1 MSSDSGTEPEV
12 GPWAAE
18 KLDALERY
26 LDFYTKVLKNQRFKT
41 IYLDA
46 FAGGGRAR
54 IRPTSVTSQGALFDP
69 NDYPEFAEAEVK
81 AFVEGSPRR
90 SLRIPNPFDAYI
102 FIDAD
107 PARAS
112 TLEALKGEFPDRKIT
127 VRNGDAGEQIAWALT
142 YREHLKG
149 RRGVA
154 FLDPFGAHLPWASVV
169 NLAKTRVFEVLVNF
183 PLDMCINRLLKRDAD
198 IPPSWLEQLNTFF
211 PEDWWQE
218 AYTQDFAANLFGTPN
233 ESEPTW
239 LKRDDARKRLLAFY
253 LRHLK
258 AAFGHVSAPRLIRN
272 TRGHPLYYLIW
283 AGPHPAGLKGADYI
297 LSMGETA
304 GGKNSR
310 P

>member
-1 MSSDSGTEPEV
+1 MNGDSRQEAEV

-26 LDFYTKVLKNQRFKT
+26 LDYYTKVLKNKGLKT

-54 IRPTSVTSQGALFDP
+54 IRSRSKDPTASLFDP
-69 NDYPEFAEAEVK
+69 DDYPDLAAAEVK

-107 PARAS
+107 PVRAQM
-112 TLEALKGEFPDRKIT
+112 LEALRAEFPKRKIT
-127 VRNGDAGEQIAWALT
+127 VRHGDAADEIAWVLSF
-142 YREHLKG
+142 RDRLKG
-149 RRGVA
+149 RRGLA
-154 FLDPFGAHLPWASVV
+154 FLDPFGAHLSWTSVLD
-169 NLAKTRVFEVLVNF
+169 LAKTRVFEVLINL
-183 PLDMCINRLLKRDAD
+183 PLDMCINRLLKVDAQ
-198 IPPSWLEQLNTFF
+198 IPRTWLEQLDSFF
-211 PEDWWQE
+211 PQGWWEE
-218 AYTQDFAANLFGTPN
+218 AYAESIENSMFDQPGEPPKFA
-233 ESEPTW
+233 
-239 LKRDDARKRLLAFY
+239 KRSDARDRLLAFY
-253 LRHLK
+253 LKHLK
-258 AAFGHVSAPRLIRN
+258 DAFGHVSAARLIRN

-297 LSMGETA
+297 LKMGDPLI
-304 GGKNSR
+304 R